1 MITEAKIQERIDFY
15 IKEIEVFG
23 SNKKHAQ
30 KKKVSQSIL
39 SFWNNQLSKY
49 KKLQKNSLQ

>member
-15 IKEIEVFG
+15 TKEIEVFG

-30 KKKVSQSIL
+30 KKKVSESIL
-39 SFWNNQLSKY
+39 SFWNNQLSKISTNKN
-49 KKLQKNSLQ
+49 KK